1 MDVNTVVLPPQKIEK
16 PISQDR
22 LKVGKYLYRFAWII
36 EIFAIIIGLAIALMT
51 MTSSFTEMKK
61 YSINGLNLSDYT
73 SIFIAAVPFLMVA
86 VVEATKI
93 PFVEAYYKTTQ
104 LKWKIVFGISLL
116 FIALITFESAING
129 FERNFNALMYGV
141 DKYKKELVNVN
152 EKIPPLKELRESLS
166 QWSSENIEQSYS
178 TRNAQLSKQRQDQS
192 IIIQDRVESLR
203 ATTRTEY
210 VASLKEQTQG
220 KKNELDVIY
229 QNRKSDLSSIETNK
243 KREVDNASTELSSQ
257 RRSLQSQLG
266 QQQSRLLKMEIQSLK
281 EIDQAGFFSGN
292 TVEKKWVLELNKQ
305 KDTISETRDTLNDLS
320 ATSQNQKIRE
330 SYRREVASIK
340 DASQMR
346 INKINQ
352 DLARLNLEISKSVSN
367 KEKEIESM
375 VSQHQGELKNIEEL
389 FFKQQKENRDIRTD
403 NYKKLTSNKDEL
415 SKLSETLLLLESEVV
430 ELRNTINIKV
440 GDNQIYR
447 MAQWFWGK
455 ESAADINRKEVILIA
470 SIWFGSLAFLIAFT
484 GILLALGSFV
494 ITDKTIP
501 DRGEK
506 IVNQK
511 SNLSKLIYGIRRW
524 VYYGKKMKR
533 RPIYK
538 TTIKEIVKEIPVD
551 KIVFRD
557 KMIEIV
563 KKEIVHVPFYTDDKD
578 LVNWSGNKVKREEK
592 KHNKQETV
600 E

>member
-592 KHNKQETV
+592 KHNKPETV

>member
-1 MDVNTVVLPPQKIEK
+1 
-16 PISQDR
+16 
-22 LKVGKYLYRFAWII
+22 
-36 EIFAIIIGLAIALMT
+36 
-51 MTSSFTEMKK
+51 
-61 YSINGLNLSDYT
+61 
-73 SIFIAAVPFLMVA
+73 
-86 VVEATKI
+86 
-93 PFVEAYYKTTQ
+93 
-104 LKWKIVFGISLL
+104 
-116 FIALITFESAING
+116 
-129 FERNFNALMYGV
+129 
-141 DKYKKELVNVN
+141 
-152 EKIPPLKELRESLS
+152 
-166 QWSSENIEQSYS
+166 
-178 TRNAQLSKQRQDQS
+178 
-192 IIIQDRVESLR
+192 
-203 ATTRTEY
+203 
-210 VASLKEQTQG
+210 
-220 KKNELDVIY
+220 
-229 QNRKSDLSSIETNK
+229 
-243 KREVDNASTELSSQ
+243 
-257 RRSLQSQLG
+257 
-266 QQQSRLLKMEIQSLK
+266 
-281 EIDQAGFFSGN
+281 
-292 TVEKKWVLELNKQ
+292 
-305 KDTISETRDTLNDLS
+305 
-320 ATSQNQKIRE
+320 
-330 SYRREVASIK
+330 
-340 DASQMR
+340 MR

-403 NYKKLTSNKDEL
+403 NYKKLSGNKDEL

-501 DRGEK
+501 DRAEK

-557 KMIEIV
+557 KTIEIV

-578 LVNWSGNKVKREEK
+578 LINWSDNKVKREEK
-592 KHNKQETV
+592 KHNKPETV
-600 E
+600 R